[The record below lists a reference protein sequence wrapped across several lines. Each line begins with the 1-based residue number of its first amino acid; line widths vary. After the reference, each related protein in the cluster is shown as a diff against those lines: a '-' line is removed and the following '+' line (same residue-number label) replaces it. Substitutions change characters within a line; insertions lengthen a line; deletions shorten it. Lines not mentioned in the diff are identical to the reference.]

1 MESVGRC
8 PLRWRHT
15 ICQWRPGAQGFSVG
29 SRKDRKGD
37 ALSIRWRIMLL
48 VMLAA
53 VVSSLAGLAVTVFNA
68 RVAVRTEMRAA
79 LAMALAQ
86 PAFAG
91 ASRHVTRQFI
101 PNGSALP
108 PPPDDHTDVP
118 GWFAAL
124 IRTDEPPVLVKV
136 EGGDWLLRP
145 DPADEVSE
153 VWSDASAL
161 ALTALGV
168 LGLLLLSL
176 HMLVSRALAPL
187 NRFGVAL
194 DRMALGLPADLTT
207 DGDAPELSAMARR
220 ISALDAGLAM
230 ARAENVALS
239 HSLIALQDRERADLA
254 RDLHDELGPL
264 LFGIRVDAHA
274 ITNAAGR
281 GRLDAA
287 EAAARADSINRSAT
301 AIRSLSRR
309 ILTRLRPMG
318 LDHLPVATIIQDM
331 IEGLARQHTTIRFQH
346 KLDPAAFGR
355 TEMADLSLYRLAQE
369 SLLNAVRH
377 GMPTRVS
384 LTITVNATGIA
395 FCVEDDGV
403 GVAGAP
409 GHGITGMRERVQ
421 ALGGRLSIERPVNGG
436 TRIGADLPVPAPER
450 VREGTHG

>member
-1 MESVGRC
+1 M
-8 PLRWRHT
+8 
-15 ICQWRPGAQGFSVG
+15 
-29 SRKDRKGD
+29 KGG

-68 RVAVRTEMRAA
+68 RVAVRTETRAA
-79 LAMALAQ
+79 LAAALAQ

-91 ASRHVTRQFI
+91 TSRHVTRQFI
-101 PNGSALP
+101 PDGSAP
-108 PPPDDHTDVP
+108 PPLPDGHTDVP
-118 GWFAAL
+118 DWFAAL

-136 EGGDWLLRP
+136 DGGVWVLRP

-153 VWSDASAL
+153 VWADASAL

-176 HMLVSRALAPL
+176 HMLVGRALAPL
-187 NRFGVAL
+187 TRFGVAL
-194 DRMALGLPADLTT
+194 DRMALGLPADLAT
-207 DGDAPELSAMARR
+207 DGGAPELGAMARR
-220 ISALDAGLAM
+220 ISALDAGLAT
-230 ARAENVALS
+230 ARAENAALS
-239 HSLIALQDRERADLA
+239 RSLIALQDRERADLA
-254 RDLHDELGPL
+254 CDLHDELGPL

-309 ILTRLRPMG
+309 ILNRLRPMG
-318 LDHLPVATIIQDM
+318 LDHLPVATIIRDM
-331 IEGLARQHTTIRFQH
+331 IEGLARQHPAISFRH
-346 KLDPAAFGR
+346 ELDPAAFGR

-369 SLLNAVRH
+369 ALLNAVRH
-377 GMPTRVS
+377 GKPMRVN
-384 LTITVNATGIA
+384 LTVRANPTGIA

-403 GVAGAP
+403 GLAGTP

-421 ALGGRLSIERPVNGG
+421 ALGGRLSIERAANGG
-436 TRIGADLPVPAPER
+436 TRICADLPVPAPER
-450 VREGTHG
+450 AREGTHG